1 MCAAHVMGI
10 SRGACR
16 CKGGGRDALR
26 CPGRS
31 NDDHVPFG
39 GARAEFVE
47 ISAARPPWGMM
58 RVVRRDTWCESA
70 CVAGMPMGVATRG
83 EAAQVTWSRGSVG
96 CLRCRCV
103 VIAAMVERAW
113 GAGVVMLARRGCRC
127 VMCAAAFGR
136 VCVGAIRRGYRC
148 VMCAAVFG
156 RVMAR
161 SVVMLARRGVP
172 RGVAAGQPPVGR
184 MGAAGDG
191 GRVGAAIVARVA
203 GDGCGV
209 ERALSRR
216 RV

>member
-1 MCAAHVMGI
+1 MFAAV
-10 SRGACR
+10 
-16 CKGGGRDALR
+16 
-26 CPGRS
+26 
-31 NDDHVPFG
+31 
-39 GARAEFVE
+39 
-47 ISAARPPWGMM
+47 
-58 RVVRRDTWCESA
+58 
-70 CVAGMPMGVATRG
+70 
-83 EAAQVTWSRGSVG
+83 
-96 CLRCRCV
+96 
-103 VIAAMVERAW
+103 
-113 GAGVVMLARRGCRC
+113 
-127 VMCAAAFGR
+127 FGR
-136 VCVGAIRRGYRC
+136 VGAIRRGYRC